1 MEETYKAVVNGTFE
15 FSLEKEA
22 LSNLDSVDK
31 SAGHSH
37 VLYKGTS
44 VLAEVVSKDFLN
56 RTYTLKIGGNR
67 YTVSIE
73 DGLDALIKELGLSLG
88 SSSLANEIHAPM
100 PGLILEVAVAAGD
113 SVSQGDPLCVLE
125 AMKMEN
131 ALTAPRDGVIKAVHI
146 ATGDTVDKNALLIE
160 LQDS

>member
-1 MEETYKAVVNGTFE
+1 MEDTYKAIVNQSFE
-15 FSLEKEA
+15 FSLDSGA
-22 LSNLDSVDK
+22 LSAIDSIQK
-31 SAGHSH
+31 SESQYHLIHNGR
-37 VLYKGTS
+37 S

-67 YTVSIE
+67 YVVSLG
-73 DGLDALIKELGLSLG
+73 DSLDALIEELGLSLG
-88 SSSLANEIHAPM
+88 SSSIANEIHAPM
-100 PGLILEVAVAAGD
+100 PGLILEVAVAVGD

-146 ATGDTVDKNALLIE
+146 STGETVDKNALLIE
-160 LQDS
+160 LQD